1 MASERLRAS
10 ANAAASESPS
20 YNRSM
25 GSGAKPVVC
34 IVTPGTRDANNGNWR
49 TAARWAQML
58 RARYKVIV
66 QSEWRAEPAAAMLAL
81 HARRSARSIEEF
93 HRDHPGRLAVVLTGT
108 DLYRDLPDNREA
120 ARSLKIADRIVVLQ
134 EDAMRV
140 LPAPWRS
147 KATVIFQSAPPIER
161 RSRPRDRLEC
171 VAVGHLRAE
180 KDPRTIFRAWPHLPR
195 DLPIFMRHIG
205 APLDSELG
213 AEAFEA
219 ARRDK
224 RYRYLGALSH
234 GLARAAIARAH
245 VLVHPSIAEGGANV
259 IVEAVTAGTAVI
271 ASGISGNVGMLG
283 RDYPGYFDAGD
294 ESGLAR
300 CLVRALEEPD
310 YLRRLRAA
318 CAKRR
323 PLFATSR
330 EQRSVRALVAGLV
343 A

>member
-1 MASERLRAS
+1 MVS
-10 ANAAASESPS
+10 A
-20 YNRSM
+20 
-25 GSGAKPVVC
+25 AKPVVC
-34 IVTPGTRDANNGNWR
+34 IVTPGTREANNGNWR

-66 QSEWRAEPAAAMLAL
+66 QSEWRGERADAMLAL
-81 HARRSARSIEEF
+81 HARRSASSIEEF
-93 HRDHPGRLAVVLTGT
+93 HRDHAGRLAVVLTGT
-108 DLYRDLPDNREA
+108 DLYRDLPESREV
-120 ARSLKIADRIVVLQ
+120 ARSLDIADRLVVLQ
-134 EDAMRV
+134 EDAMRI
-140 LPAPWRS
+140 LPAASRR
-147 KATVIFQSAPPIER
+147 KATVIFQSAPAMDR

-180 KDPRTIFRAWPHLPR
+180 KDPRTVFRAWPHIPR
-195 DLPIFMRHIG
+195 DKPIFMRHIG
-205 APLDSELG
+205 APLDAQLG
-213 AEAFEA
+213 NEAFEA

-234 GLARAAIARAH
+234 GLTRAAIARAH

-259 IVEAVTAGTAVI
+259 IVEAVMAGTAVI

-300 CLVRALEEPD
+300 RLVQALEDPD
-310 YLRRLRAA
+310 YLRGLKAA

-330 EQRSVRALVAGLV
+330 EQRSVRALVAALL